1 MKFLEYL
8 LLERNIVN
16 SREVEDLVESFHA
29 IRADIKKWL
38 KSNLK
43 NYILRDYDDFL
54 DFDPHRDHRYLD
66 AKKKTDPWIEKA
78 IDRGEKLFLVRI
90 STALENQIYHVL
102 DYFRANPNLNISRIS
117 VPEAIRQSE
126 QWTERLNKKAS
137 DQEDVAGTET
147 VRKYPDGFRWV
158 KVTSKQALDREGKL
172 MRHCVGSYCS
182 QVSSGSTSIYSLRD
196 KKNEPHCTIEL
207 KSGSIN
213 QIKGKANGPI
223 DSKYIKYVKDFVL
236 KPISGEKY
244 AKVSDLKNLGLI
256 EIENK
261 IYDINNLPTGLKVG
275 GDLDLGGCTSLTNLS
290 SGLKVQGTLYLYG
303 CTSLKA
309 LPSGLKVG
317 GYLDLS
323 GCTSLKALPTGLK
336 VGGSLSLWGCTS
348 LTNLPSGLKVGGHLY
363 LRNCTSLKALPSG
376 LKVGGYL
383 YLRNCTSLTNLPED
397 LEVKG
402 TIYISDSMMKYFED
416 SKFKDQIR

>member
-1 MKFLEYL
+1 MDRGICTLQSILCNK
-8 LLERNIVN
+8 
-16 SREVEDLVESFHA
+16 
-29 IRADIKKWL
+29 KKWL
-38 KSNLK
+38 RSNLK
-43 NYILRDYDDFL
+43 NYMLRDYNDLRDFA
-54 DFDPHRDHRYLD
+54 DGGNEIYLQN
-66 AKKKTDPWIEKA
+66 KKKANPWIQKA
-78 IDRGEKLFLVRI
+78 IDRGEELFIARL
-90 STALENQIYHVL
+90 TTGLENQLRHVL

-126 QWTERLNKKAS
+126 EWTERLNKKAS

-207 KSGSIN
+207 KQNHIN

-363 LRNCTSLKALPSG
+363 LRNCTSLKALP
-376 LKVGGYL
+376 
-383 YLRNCTSLTNLPED
+383 ED